1 MAKKKP
7 ETRRKKMLKRLY
19 LLGQGIYGA
28 GVGAAAGA
36 EIAAAQMADI
46 VAPQIAARSPQLVQT
61 ATNIIV
67 GSSAAG
73 GAVGTLTTGLIMLKL
88 YESGKIH
95 LPAPV
100 AIKLKAAIAKLEDEL
115 KSEGISVKE
124 HLASAEKKLRRV
136 I

>member
-1 MAKKKP
+1 MAKKK
-7 ETRRKKMLKRLY
+7 ESRHKMLKRLY

-28 GVGAAAGA
+28 GVGAAAGT
-36 EIAAAQMADI
+36 EIAAMQMADI

-100 AIKLKAAIAKLEDEL
+100 AKKLKSAVAKLEDEL

-124 HLASAEKKLRRV
+124 HLESAEKKLRRV